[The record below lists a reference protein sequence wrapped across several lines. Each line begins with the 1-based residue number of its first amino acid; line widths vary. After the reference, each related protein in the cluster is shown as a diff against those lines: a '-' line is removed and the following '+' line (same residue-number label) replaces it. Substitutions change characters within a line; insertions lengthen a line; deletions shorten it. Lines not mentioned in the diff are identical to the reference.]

1 MAAASSIVWMY
12 LVQAWSW
19 QPPPMSLACKRGSV
33 SQICCGAGMS
43 RSNVIWHCRSN
54 PAQNSLLVFEE
65 AWYHLQMQLV
75 TGTLLREYLVLAH
88 GFAPRQRTEIAAYIR
103 WNEDAVSSGTFGTLG
118 VSHESGDGRCKD
130 AGEAAPNLDSTVYL
144 TSRCFE

>member
-1 MAAASSIVWMY
+1 MSS
-12 LVQAWSW
+12 
-19 QPPPMSLACKRGSV
+19 GSAD
-33 SQICCGAGMS
+33 QTL
-43 RSNVIWHCRSN
+43 
-54 PAQNSLLVFEE
+54 PKNSLWFFCEE

-118 VSHESGDGRCKD
+118 VS
-130 AGEAAPNLDSTVYL
+130 A
-144 TSRCFE
+144 